1 METGNLASL
10 MSEIST
16 MTRDD
21 NRLITI
27 VRGAG
32 TKGTEVINLADW
44 EKECKSY
51 FNRYYRASSIITG
64 PYDADISMD
73 TLSDV
78 CSDNNG
84 QGFVFKD
91 YNIVNHLE
99 FLGYDK
105 AMLERKFGPTVP
117 NGIISYLAYI
127 RQEHTILV
135 CKKIVNGKHT
145 GNIVT
150 LLKYF
155 LTLYNKELEG
165 TGVTV
170 IGVVIQDK
178 KMVEKIVKCDFC
190 SLLSPVSKVFE
201 SRATCQN
208 WLKAIK
214 TSISLGKY
222 KEDSEV
228 LYNLAG
234 KVMCFM
240 AVTSWKKVF
249 INKSF
254 PNMTKKLPE
263 QFKQTYL
270 LFTPQQMKAHLSDA
284 KHVVIQGSYG
294 SGKSIL
300 GLKKLELILNHITK
314 IDGQDERIFY
324 INFDSK
330 SKLHYQMKNNVKEF
344 CRISSRNI
352 KLTKSICDILESPT
366 ELINVFHNSAR
377 EDLSAILEN
386 ISKLK
391 NIRKFK
397 KANFHVIVEEY
408 DGETLTDDEAAK
420 ITKLTEEYFQQSNI
434 MILAQPLLKKRTWSV
449 GKETYEREGC
459 MFNALGNFKTV
470 KLEEVLRCSNEI
482 CSITKYTQQYVQNK
496 DSVFT
501 TGIDKLKF
509 EQQQQYDKSY
519 NYMVEPGSQI
529 STYANHKTS
538 SNRSSVFDTLATFKT
553 ISEEKNSM
561 PNINSGVTDKM
572 QNSRMDLDQAFE
584 KVSSFKKNNT
594 GKNRIVSKFGFIC
607 EPKRGVNIDGG
618 IPKLVEFSGSI
629 YSKIDKAVIFL
640 ALVLHQA
647 VSESKKTVF
656 LHIADEKPE
665 ILRRATQ
672 LFLKLV
678 PDDFLYTESI
688 ERYLEAEHS
697 PTKMI
702 FSGNF
707 RSVNGLEF
715 DHVLIFTNYSEYY
728 LQYYLPQVITRCTYN
743 LKLVL
748 LPKEKRCF
756 NKGFRNTLY
765 KCFPRNKKIPV
776 KHTVA
781 NIITELKKEDLMER
795 VIVADCETCEKDYNC
810 KCFETDKMTFKVHTH
825 SDQYKKIIELTERPD
840 FTDQVVKKIDSTE
853 HAAAT

>member
-1 METGNLASL
+1 MEIGNLANL
-10 MSEIST
+10 MFEIST
-16 MTRDD
+16 MTLDD
-21 NRLITI
+21 SKLITI
-27 VRGAG
+27 ARGAG

-51 FNRYYRASSIITG
+51 FNRYYRTSSVITG
-64 PYDADISMD
+64 PYDADMVME

-78 CSDNNG
+78 CSDKNG

-99 FLGYDK
+99 FLGYNK
-105 AMLERKFGPTVP
+105 AMLERKFGSTVP

-127 RQEHTILV
+127 RREHLILI
-135 CKKIVNGKHT
+135 CKIIVNRKHM

-150 LLKYF
+150 LVKYF

-170 IGVVIQDK
+170 VGVVIQDTNTVGK
-178 KMVEKIVKCDFC
+178 VVKCDFC
-190 SLLSPVSKVFE
+190 GLLSPLYKVFE

-208 WLKAIK
+208 WLKSIK
-214 TSISLGKY
+214 TSISLGKC
-222 KEDSEV
+222 KENRKILND
-228 LYNLAG
+228 LAG

-249 INKSF
+249 INESL
-254 PNMTKKLPE
+254 PNMTRKIPE

-300 GLKKLELILNHITK
+300 GLKKLELILKHITK
-314 IDGQDERIFY
+314 IDGQDERIIY

-330 SKLHYQMKNNVKEF
+330 SKLHYQMKNNVKDF

-352 KLTKSICDILESPT
+352 KLTNSFHDILESPT
-366 ELINVFHNSAR
+366 ELIHVFHNIAR

-391 NIRKFK
+391 RVSKSKI
-397 KANFHVIVEEY
+397 ANFHVIVEEY
-408 DGETLTDDEAAK
+408 DGETLTHDEAAK
-420 ITKLTEEYFQQSNI
+420 VTKLTEADFQQSNI

-449 GKETYEREGC
+449 GKETYEKEGC
-459 MFNALGNFKTV
+459 MFNKLRNFKTV

-482 CSITKYTQQYVQNK
+482 CRITKYTQQYVQTK
-496 DSVFT
+496 DSVFK
-501 TGIDKLKF
+501 TGMDKLKS
-509 EQQQQYDKSY
+509 EQQQQYEDSNNCMVKPGLPIS
-519 NYMVEPGSQI
+519 NYSNQKV
-529 STYANHKTS
+529 S
-538 SNRSSVFDTLATFKT
+538 SNRSSIFDTLTNFET

-561 PNINSGVTDKM
+561 SNTNSGTTDKM
-572 QNSRMDLDQAFE
+572 QHGRMDLDQAFE
-584 KVSSFKKNNT
+584 KVSSIKKINT

-607 EPKRGVNIDGG
+607 EPKQGVDIDGG

-629 YSKIDKAVIFL
+629 HSTIDKVVIFL
-640 ALVLHQA
+640 ALVLHHA
-647 VSESKKTVF
+647 VSENKKTGF

-672 LFLKLV
+672 LLLKLL

-688 ERYLEAEHS
+688 ERYLEAERNPS
-697 PTKMI
+697 KMI

-728 LQYYLPQVITRCTYN
+728 LKHYLPQVITRCTYN

-756 NKGFRNTLY
+756 KNGFRTTLY
-765 KCFPRNKKIPV
+765 KCFPRNKKNAA
-776 KHTVA
+776 KDTVA
-781 NIITELKKEDLMER
+781 NIVNELKKEYLMER
-795 VIVADCETCEKDYNC
+795 IIVTDCQACEKDHNC
-810 KCFETDKMTFKVHTH
+810 NSFETDIMTFKVHTH
-825 SDQYKKIIELTERPD
+825 SDQYKKIIELKEKPD
-840 FTDQVVKKIDSTE
+840 FTDQVAKEIDSKE